1 MVKPVNA
8 GKLRHRITFQSPGMT
23 QDPMTGEMVDGWANV
38 PGWEKV
44 PASIEPLS
52 VKDFIAAKATQSQLS
67 ARIVIRYRAGVL
79 PSMRILHREKV
90 YNIEGPPLADP
101 DSGLEYL
108 TLAVSAGV
116 NDG

>member
-1 MVKPVNA
+1 MRA
-8 GKLRHRITFQSPGMT
+8 GKLRHRIKFQQKT
-23 QDPMTGEMVDGWANV
+23 TAQDPMTGEMVTAWVDV
-38 PGWEKV
+38 TGWESV

-52 VKDFIAAKATQSQLS
+52 VKDFIAAQATQSQLA

-79 PSMRILHREKV
+79 PTMRILHRAAI
-90 YNIEGPPLADP
+90 YNIEGPPLP
-101 DSGLEYL
+101 DTNSGLEYL

>member
-1 MVKPVNA
+1 MGGLMNPA
-8 GKLRHRITFQSPGMT
+8 KLRHRITFQSPGTT
-23 QDPMTGEMVDGWANV
+23 QDPVTGEMVQGWANV
-38 PGWEKV
+38 WEKV

-52 VKDFIAAKATQSQLS
+52 VKDFIAAQATQSQLS
-67 ARIVIRYRAGVL
+67 ARIVIRYRSGVL
-79 PSMRILHREKV
+79 PTMRILHRGLI